1 MTKNEIKYYSSL
13 LKKKFR
19 EEEHKFLAEGIK
31 IIREGLSANNWRSQC
46 KNVFVSHIFTEEH
59 QEFMEELKNY
69 SIIPVIISQQELLKI
84 SDTVTPQGITA
95 VFNMPAAKDIS
106 HRHLSNGLTV
116 ALENINDPGN
126 LGTIIRNCDWFG
138 IKNILL
144 SRGCADIYNPKT
156 IRSCMG
162 SLFHVNIFNDVSFKD
177 IFRDLRKS
185 GISILCAD
193 LNGEDIFK
201 YKLTTPS
208 VIVFA
213 NEANGPSENILSLTD
228 KVITIKKLGDAESL
242 NVASAS
248 AVILA
253 ELTKAF

>member
-19 EEEHKFLAEGIK
+19 EDEHKFLVEGIK

-46 KNVFVSHIFTEEH
+46 ENVFVSHNFTVEH
-59 QEFMEELKNY
+59 PEFIDELQNY
-69 SIIPVIISQQELLKI
+69 SIVPVTISQQELLKL
-84 SDTVTPQGITA
+84 SDTVTPQGIAA
-95 VFNMPAAKDIS
+95 VFKMPAVKDIS
-106 HRHLSNGLTV
+106 PRHLSNGLTA

-138 IKNILL
+138 VKNILL
-144 SRGCADIYNPKT
+144 SHGCADIYNPKT

-162 SLFHVNIFNDVSFKD
+162 SLFHLNIYKDVAFEKEFVNLKKESTN
-177 IFRDLRKS
+177 
-185 GISILCAD
+185 ILCAD
-193 LNGEDIFK
+193 LNGEDIFSHQ
-201 YKLTTPS
+201 LTLPS

-228 KVITIKKLGDAESL
+228 KVLTIKKLGNAESL

-253 ELTKAF
+253 ELTKSF